1 MDIQFKTFRPEDP
14 AYKEEYDLRNR
25 VLRQPLGLDLKDED
39 LSRDRE
45 DIHLGGFLDGHL
57 IALLLL
63 HPLGDGVYQMRQ
75 VCVTPEMQGRGYGRK
90 LVEAS
95 EVLLKENGGCK
106 ITLHAR
112 QAAAGFYL
120 KLGYRIAGEGFTEI
134 GIPHFPMEKDLR

>member
-25 VLRQPLGLDLKDED
+25 VLRHPLGLDLKDED

-75 VCVTPEMQGRGYGRK
+75 VCVAPETQGKGYGRK
-90 LVEAS
+90 TLR
-95 EVLLKENGGCK
+95 EV
-106 ITLHAR
+106 
-112 QAAAGFYL
+112 QAGFRN
-120 KLGYRIAGEGFTEI
+120 GRC
-134 GIPHFPMEKDLR
+134 R

>member
-25 VLRQPLGLDLKDED
+25 VLRHPLGLDLKDED
-39 LSRDRE
+39 LSRD
-45 DIHLGGFLDGHL
+45 LGGFLDGHL

-75 VCVTPEMQGRGYGRK
+75 VCVTPEMQGKGYGRK

-95 EVLLKENGGCK
+95 EALLKENGGCK

-112 QAAAGFYL
+112 QSAAGFYL
-120 KLGYRIAGEGFTEI
+120 KLGYRITGEGFTEI
-134 GIPHFPMEKDLR
+134 GIPHFPMEKELG

>member
-25 VLRQPLGLDLKDED
+25 VLRHPLGLDLKDED

-45 DIHLGGFLDGHL
+45 DIHLGGFLDGSL
-57 IALLLL
+57 AALLLL

-75 VCVTPEMQGRGYGRK
+75 VCVAPETQGKGYGRK

-95 EVLLKENGGCK
+95 EALLKENGGCK

-112 QAAAGFYL
+112 QSAAGFYL
-120 KLGYRIAGEGFTEI
+120 KLGYRITGEGFTEI